1 MRIHQ
6 RPLVA
11 ALLASSALV
20 APAYAQT
27 ADAPQDQVPMDQG
40 VTQVDEIVVTGIRA
54 SQAQAIDIKR
64 NETALVDAISAEDI
78 GKLPDV
84 TVADALQRIPG
95 IQVQRTAGEGSTV
108 NIRGLPQV
116 ITLLN
121 GEQYLA
127 PGNLGS
133 AQPNLN
139 DVPSQLMNSI
149 VVFKSQDVSNALS
162 GISGTIDLRTRRPMD
177 FDYGPTVFTAA
188 EYQTGERTKESDY
201 LFNGLLNWRGD
212 RFGAMLSGVIS
223 NSNLGNNYSGI
234 SQSVMGNNDW
244 GGDADN
250 WIAPHGYDSFNRVV
264 ERERYSLNGAFQ

>member
-1 MRIHQ
+1 MRIHK
-6 RPLVA
+6 RPMLA

-20 APAYAQT
+20 APAYAQVVEQAPIPT
-27 ADAPQDQVPMDQG
+27 PQDPTEVG
-40 VTQVDEIVVTGIRA
+40 EIIVTGIRA
-54 SQAQAIDIKR
+54 SQAQAINIKR
-64 NETALVDAISAEDI
+64 NESALVDAISAEDI

-95 IQVQRTAGEGSTV
+95 IQVQRSAGEGSTV

-121 GEQYLA
+121 GEQYLS
-127 PGNLGS
+127 PGNLGT

-177 FDYGPTVFTAA
+177 FDYGPTVAGAA
-188 EYQTGERTKESDY
+188 EYQTGERTAEDDY
-201 LFNGLLNWRGD
+201 LVNGLLNWRGD
-212 RFGAMLSGVIS
+212 RMGVMISGVMS
-223 NSNLGNNYSGI
+223 SSNLGNNYSGI
-234 SQSVMGNNDW
+234 SQSVLGNNDW
-244 GGDADN
+244 SGPDSTDPN
-250 WIAPHGYDSFNRVV
+250 WISPHGYDSFSRVV
-264 ERERYSLNGAFQ
+264 